1 MSFWIYWEQGFQAF
15 MVLIGV
21 SLLWLR
27 FIEPLFASRGFS
39 ITLLMIVISFAL
51 AVLKFYLGVSKIRRE
66 LDNAQKQIDA
76 TLAGKDTS

>member
-51 AVLKFYLGVSKIRRE
+51 AALKFYLGVSKIRRE
-66 LDNAQKQIDA
+66 IDSAQKQIDA
-76 TLAGKDTS
+76 ILAGKDAS